1 MKHLLRSLPTGVA
14 SLIVVLLIAYLS
26 LSSDPLGASH
36 VHLFPGSDKVA
47 HFLMYFV
54 AAVVFIVDYAKHRL
68 PHHTRLNVELAMMA
82 CAMLLGLLMEVSQLA
97 LSQSRHYDNY
107 DILFN
112 CLGALAG
119 FLFMRYCGG
128 MHRFR
133 RMMLSHHHHHHRH
146 S

>member
-1 MKHLLRSLPTGVA
+1 MKRFFRFVPTGVT
-14 SLIVVLLIAYLS
+14 SLIVVLVIAYLS

-47 HFLMYFV
+47 HFLMYAV
-54 AAVVFIVDYAKHRL
+54 ASMAFIIDYAKFRL
-68 PHHTRLNVELAMMA
+68 PHHTRLNVEMAVTA

-119 FLFMRYCGG
+119 FLFMRFGGG

-133 RMMLSHHHHHHRH
+133 RMMLSHRHHHHRH
-146 S
+146 G